1 MSESHVL
8 IIIPAFNAV
17 KFIEECALSIQAQ
30 TYTSW
35 RGVIVDDG
43 SSDGT
48 FEAATALAKMDSRWS
63 AIRKANGG
71 APSAV
76 NVALLD
82 LSPAVWA
89 VAFCDSDDLWLPLK
103 LEKQVAIAHKQRA
116 GQAVWAIGTLMEEFN
131 SFQVD
136 SPRSHTARPG
146 SHKHFFRTN
155 ALLSRELIENLGPM
169 DEDVRYMDFVH
180 WISPALRGG
189 VEPLFVKEVLTR
201 RRVHENN
208 MTAKPDKQKYLEF
221 LRNHMRSGQM

>member
-17 KFIEECALSIQAQ
+17 RFIEECVLSIQAQ
-30 TYTSW
+30 TYSSW

-48 FEAATALAKMDSRWS
+48 FDAATALAKKDSRWS
-63 AIRKANGG
+63 VIRKANGG

-76 NVALLD
+76 NAALLD

-103 LEKQVAIAHKQRA
+103 LEKQVDLAQNHCADQP
-116 GQAVWAIGTLMEEFN
+116 VWAIGTLVEEFN
-131 SFQVD
+131 SFQKD
-136 SPRSHTARPG
+136 SPRSKVARPG
-146 SHKHFFRTN
+146 AHRFFYRTN
-155 ALLSRELIENLGPM
+155 ALVSRQLIENLGAM
-169 DEDVRYMDFVH
+169 DEDIKFADFAN

-189 VEPLFVKEVLTR
+189 LELLFVKELLTR

-208 MTAKPDKQKYLEF
+208 MTTKPDKQAYLQF
-221 LRNHMRSGQM
+221 LRAHMQGR